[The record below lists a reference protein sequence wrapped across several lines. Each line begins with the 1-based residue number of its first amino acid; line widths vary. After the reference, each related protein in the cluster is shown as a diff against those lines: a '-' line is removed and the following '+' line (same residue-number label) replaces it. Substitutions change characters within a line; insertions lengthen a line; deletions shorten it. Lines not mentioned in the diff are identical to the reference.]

1 MASDRI
7 MDGKLLGKVLSP
19 LVSKWIT
26 LMSLRYSFD
35 SLSGYIWENKRV
47 VGEVYEERIAKRS
60 L

>member
-47 VGEVYEERIAKRS
+47 VGEVYEERIAKPS